1 MQFKD
6 VYLGRRS
13 IRRYKDKE
21 VPLETIAEIIDLAA
35 YAPSSGNIQNWR
47 FVVVTNTET
56 RHEIMESCLQQNW
69 MMEAPVF
76 IIVCNDYETVK
87 VHYGKLGK
95 LYSIQNCSNV
105 AFGLTLVAKEYG
117 LGTCWVGA
125 FDEEAVRRILKIPE
139 DIDPEI
145 IITLGYPDETKNPS
159 LRNLPNYITFFNA
172 WNKKDFPFKSHLTRL
187 KDFLKKPLKK
197 LKK

>member
-1 MQFKD
+1 MQFKE
-6 VYLGRRS
+6 VYLSRRS

-21 VPLETIAEIIDLAA
+21 IPLETIAEIIDLAS

-47 FVVVTNTET
+47 LVVVTNTET
-56 RHEIMESCLQQNW
+56 RHEIMESCLQQGW

-76 IIVCNDYETVK
+76 IIVCNDYEKVK
-87 VHYGKLGK
+87 DHYGKLGK
-95 LYSIQNCSNV
+95 MYSIQNCSNI
-105 AFGLTLVAKEYG
+105 AFGLSLVAKDHG

-145 IITLGYPDETKNPS
+145 IITLGYADETKSPS
-159 LRNLPNYITFFNA
+159 LRELPNYITFFNS
-172 WNKKDFPFKSHLTRL
+172 WNKKDFPFKSHLDRI
-187 KDFLKKPLKK
+187 KQIIKRPFKKS
-197 LKK
+197 